1 MLEAVVNAF
10 KIPDLRRKIF
20 FTLGILVLFRFIAHI
35 PVPGINLGA
44 LQQVVNNNQLLGM
57 LNLFSGGT
65 LYQFS
70 IVAMGV
76 YPYITASIIVQLL
89 SGIIP
94 RLSELSKEGDRGQLI
109 KNRLTH
115 ALTVPL
121 GALQAYGLLRQFS
134 TGSATLGTSANIL
147 NFNFGLFDPSA
158 NRLQSWAVLIAMTTG
173 TLLLVWLGEMI
184 TEFGVGQGVSIII
197 FAGIVSRIPTA
208 IGQLFV
214 QTSGIGNIFGLI
226 VFLAIGLLI
235 IVGVVL
241 VNEGQRRIP
250 VNYARTMMRGNR
262 MVRQAGS
269 SFIPLRV
276 NSAGMIPLIFAIA
289 IMVFPATIAG
299 FFRGAQTEW
308 VRNVANAIY
317 SFFQPQTLQ
326 YQILYFLMVFG
337 FTYLYTQI
345 QFGQQNI
352 AENLMKSGGSVPG
365 VRPGVATER
374 YLNRVLNR
382 ITTLGALFLAT
393 VAILPYLASI
403 VTGDSGA
410 QSLLSS
416 TAALIVVGVAI
427 DTMKQLEAQ
436 LLMRR
441 YEGFIK

>member
-35 PVPGINLGA
+35 PVPGINLAA
-44 LQQVVNNNQLLGM
+44 LQQVINNNQLLGM

-94 RLSELSKEGDRGQLI
+94 RLSELSKEGERGQLI

-134 TGSATLGTSANIL
+134 SGAQQFGNAKLL
-147 NFNFGLFDPSA
+147 NFNFGLFDTSA
-158 NRLQSWAVLIAMTTG
+158 DRLQSWAVLIAMTTG

-214 QTSGIGNIFGLI
+214 QTTGVGNIFGLL
-226 VFLAIGLLI
+226 VFLAIGLVI

-317 SFFQPQTLQ
+317 NFFQPQTLQ

-345 QFGQQNI
+345 QFSQQNI

-365 VRPGVATER
+365 VRPGAATER

-393 VAILPYLASI
+393 VAVLPYFASI
-403 VTGDSGA
+403 ITGDSGA

>member
-1 MLEAVVNAF
+1 MLEAVINAF

-20 FTLGILVLFRFIAHI
+20 FTLGMLVLFRFIAHI
-35 PVPGINLGA
+35 PVPGINLSA
-44 LQQVVNNNQLLGM
+44 LQNVINNNQLLGM

-89 SGIIP
+89 TGIIP
-94 RLSELSKEGDRGQLI
+94 RLNELSKEGERGQLI
-109 KNRLTH
+109 RNRLTH

-134 TGSATLGTSANIL
+134 SGSAQFGNVQLL

-158 NRLQSWAVLIAMTTG
+158 NRLQSWAVLITMTCG
-173 TLLLVWLGEMI
+173 TLLLVWIGELI

-197 FAGIVSRIPTA
+197 FAGIVSRIPTSV
-208 IGQLFV
+208 GQLFV
-214 QTSGIGNIFGLI
+214 QTSGVGNVFGLLI
-226 VFLAIGLLI
+226 FLAIGLLI

-308 VRNVANAIY
+308 VRNVANTIY
-317 SFFQPQTLQ
+317 NFFLPQTLQ
-326 YQILYFLMVFG
+326 YQVLYFLMVFG

-382 ITTLGALFLAT
+382 ITILGALFLAT
-393 VAILPYLASI
+393 VAILPYIASI
-403 VTGDSGA
+403 ITGDQGA
-410 QSLLSS
+410 QNLLSS
-416 TAALIVVGVAI
+416 TAALIVVSVAI

>member
-1 MLEAVVNAF
+1 
-10 KIPDLRRKIF
+10 
-20 FTLGILVLFRFIAHI
+20 
-35 PVPGINLGA
+35 
-44 LQQVVNNNQLLGM
+44 
-57 LNLFSGGT
+57 
-65 LYQFS
+65 
-70 IVAMGV
+70 
-76 YPYITASIIVQLL
+76 
-89 SGIIP
+89 
-94 RLSELSKEGDRGQLI
+94 
-109 KNRLTH
+109 
-115 ALTVPL
+115 
-121 GALQAYGLLRQFS
+121 
-134 TGSATLGTSANIL
+134 
-147 NFNFGLFDPSA
+147 
-158 NRLQSWAVLIAMTTG
+158 MTTG
-173 TLLLVWLGEMI
+173 TLLLVWIGELI

-197 FAGIVSRIPTA
+197 FAGIVSRIPTS

-214 QTSGIGNIFGLI
+214 QTSGVGNVFGLLI
-226 VFLAIGLLI
+226 FLAIGLLI

-308 VRNVANAIY
+308 VRNIADAVYN
-317 SFFQPQTLQ
+317 FFLPQTLQ
-326 YQILYFLMVFG
+326 YQVLYFLMVFG

-382 ITTLGALFLAT
+382 ITLLGALFLAT
-393 VAILPYLASI
+393 VAILPYIASI
-403 VTGDSGA
+403 VTGDQGA
-410 QSLLSS
+410 QNLLSS
-416 TAALIVVGVAI
+416 TAALIVVSVAI

>member
-1 MLEAVVNAF
+1 MLEAVVNSF
-10 KIPDLRRKIF
+10 KIADLRRKIF
-20 FTLGILVLFRFIAHI
+20 FTLGILIIFRIIAHV
-35 PVPGINLGA
+35 PVPGINIA
-44 LQQVVNNNQLLGM
+44 ELQQVVDNNQLLGL

-76 YPYITASIIVQLL
+76 YPYITASIIMTLL
-89 SGIIP
+89 QGIVP
-94 RLSELSKEGDRGQLI
+94 RLSELSKEGDSGRATI
-109 KNRLTH
+109 NRITH
-115 ALTVPL
+115 ILTVPL
-121 GALQAYGLLRQFS
+121 GALQAYGLLRQFAS
-134 TGSATLGTSANIL
+134 GSAQFGNVQLL
-147 NFNFGLFDPSA
+147 NFKFALFDNDFGGA
-158 NRLQSWAVLIAMTTG
+158 LQSWATLIAMTTG
-173 TLLLVWLGEMI
+173 TLILVWLGELI
-184 TEFGVGQGVSIII
+184 TEFGIGQGVSIII
-197 FAGIVSRIPTA
+197 FGGIVSRIPTS
-208 IGQLFV
+208 IQQLFV
-214 QTSGIGNIFGLI
+214 QTSGVGNVFGLL
-226 VFLAIGLLI
+226 VFIAIGLVTI
-235 IVGVVL
+235 IGVVL

-289 IMVFPATIAG
+289 IMVFPSTIAG

-308 VRNVANAIY
+308 VRNIADAIY
-317 SFFQPQTLQ
+317 NFFLPQTLQ
-326 YQILYFLMVFG
+326 YQVLYFLMVFG

-393 VAILPYLASI
+393 VAVLPYFASI
-403 VTGDSGA
+403 ITGNQGT
-410 QSLLSS
+410 QTLLSS
-416 TAALIVVGVAI
+416 TALLIVVGVAI